1 MNKFI
6 YGFFVFIGSI
16 LSSVSSAQDTNVNLE
31 NMQNSVNQVEESKGN
46 QIEKPFVFS
55 DVMKENTK
63 LLAWH
68 SSHSSHSSHYS
79 GW

>member
-68 SSHSSHSSHYS
+68 SSHYS